1 MRRSARAGAMTI
13 RVWLTM
19 RLHPNRLRSALAC
32 LATLMA
38 LTGAATALAQAY
50 PSKPVRVIVPFG
62 AGAPDTVARLIG
74 QQLATQM
81 GQSFVVENRPGANG
95 VIGTDAVA
103 KAAPDGYTVLIV
115 SASMAVNP
123 SIYKKLPYDVQRDL
137 LPVTNL
143 CSTEALIL
151 GVHPSVPAQNA
162 RELIALAQQPDNKLS
177 YGSPGVG
184 NTLHLAGELF
194 NARAGTTIM
203 HVPYK
208 GAGPAI
214 TALIANE
221 IQVMFLTPPLSL
233 PHIKAGKLRALGY
246 TGKRRAPFLPDVP
259 TMAEAGVANM
269 EIDGGWHGL
278 FVPANTPPDVVTRL
292 AAEARKALDNA
303 GVRERLA
310 ALGLDPIGAP
320 PEVFR
325 PFVAQQ
331 IKAFAEMVK
340 LAGIQPE

>member
-1 MRRSARAGAMTI
+1 MRVAANRTSMAMVAG
-13 RVWLTM
+13 VW
-19 RLHPNRLRSALAC
+19 HVGFALAVALTL
-32 LATLMA
+32 LAT
-38 LTGAATALAQAY
+38 GVSAQAY
-50 PSKPVRVIVPFG
+50 PTKPVRVIVPFG

-74 QQLATQM
+74 QQLASQM
-81 GQSFVVENRPGANG
+81 SQSFVVENRPGANG

-137 LPVTNL
+137 VPVTNI

-151 GVHPSVPAQNA
+151 GVHPSVPAQSA
-162 RELIALAQQPDNKLS
+162 RELIALARKPDSNLS

-194 NARAGTTIM
+194 NARAGTKM
-203 HVPYK
+203 VHVPYK

-233 PHIKAGKLRALGY
+233 PHIKAGKLRALAY
-246 TGKRRAPFLPDVP
+246 TGKRRASFLPDVP
-259 TMAEAGVANM
+259 TMAEAGVPNM
-269 EIDGGWHGL
+269 EIDGGWHGM
-278 FVPANTPPDVVTRL
+278 FVPANTPAPIVARL
-292 AAEARKALDNA
+292 AAEVKAAL
-303 GVRERLA
+303 GVALVQERLA
-310 ALGLDPIGAP
+310 ALGLEPIGTP
-320 PEVFR
+320 PEVFK
-325 PFVAQQ
+325 PFVEQQ

>member
-1 MRRSARAGAMTI
+1 MTNSVTKPMRVHAVTLRWLALGLLTAMAMSGAI
-13 RVWLTM
+13 
-19 RLHPNRLRSALAC
+19 
-32 LATLMA
+32 
-38 LTGAATALAQAY
+38 AQSY

-123 SIYKKLPYDVQRDL
+123 SIYKKLPYDVERDL
-137 LPVTNL
+137 IPVTSI
-143 CSTEALIL
+143 CAPEALIL
-151 GVHPSVPAQNA
+151 GVHPSVPAQTVQ
-162 RELIALAQQPDNKLS
+162 ELIALGRKSDHKLS

-194 NARAGTTIM
+194 NARAGTTFV

-221 IQVMFLTPPLSL
+221 IQLMFLTPPLSL
-233 PHIKAGKLRALGY
+233 PHIKAGKLRALAY
-246 TGKRRAPFLPDVP
+246 TAKRRAAFLPEVP
-259 TMAEAGVANM
+259 TMAEAGIDNM
-269 EIDGGWHGL
+269 ELDGGWHGM
-278 FVPANTPPDVVTRL
+278 FVPANTPPEIVTRL
-292 AAEARKALDNA
+292 AAEVKKAL
-303 GVRERLA
+303 GVQSVLERLA
-310 ALGLDPIGAP
+310 ALGLDPIGSP
-320 PEVFR
+320 PEVFK

-340 LAGIQPE
+340 LARIQPE

>member
-1 MRRSARAGAMTI
+1 MTI
-13 RVWLTM
+13 GEMPGSVPGARM
-19 RLHPNRLRSALAC
+19 LRTGRRAVVSFMLLAC
-32 LATLMA
+32 SW
-38 LTGAATALAQAY
+38 AAHAQTY

-103 KAAPDGYTVLIV
+103 KAAPDGYTVLVV

-123 SIYKKLPYDVQRDL
+123 SIYKKLPYDVRRDL
-137 LPVTNL
+137 VPVTNI

-151 GVHPSVPAQNA
+151 GVHPSVPAQTV
-162 RELIALAQQPDNKLS
+162 RELIALGQKADNKLA

-194 NARAGTTIM
+194 NARAATTM
-203 HVPYK
+203 VHVPYK

-233 PHIKAGKLRALGY
+233 PHIRAGKLRALAY
-246 TGKRRAPFLPDVP
+246 TGKRRAPFLPEVP
-259 TMAEAGVANM
+259 TMAESGVSNM
-269 EIDGGWHGL
+269 ELDGGWHGM
-278 FVPANTPPDVVTRL
+278 FVPANTPPEIVARL
-292 AAEARKALDNA
+292 AAEVKKAL
-303 GVRERLA
+303 GVPGVLERLA

-320 PEVFR
+320 PEVFKS
-325 PFVAQQ
+325 FVEQQ
-331 IKAFAEMVK
+331 VKAFAEMVK